1 MTSTDELLQVH
12 SRYPVLAVFLSLC
25 NPSTTSFRLSLSS
38 RQAHAVPSPS
48 GGNPKPLERALLT
61 SRLAPTEQPIERL
74 LLAKNMING
83 RFRTVSEWQV
93 GFLHLVVG
101 SAAAVAVWQSVELG
115 VRGINIFGC
124 RSWWNPLL
132 WLLCGGSMH
141 LWNVVWSRLCLAS
154 RPQARRTIPS
164 LRWTW
169 SLWSV
174 RERLYL
180 KRPDL
185 ARFNDLLMSGT
196 ALINY
201 MFSTMLLSGMQL
213 IHAEAALR
221 IACVFCVMAVIARLM
236 TIWILEV
243 LPLEG
248 PRSEVFPLEDEE
260 KVLQ

>member
-1 MTSTDELLQVH
+1 
-12 SRYPVLAVFLSLC
+12 
-25 NPSTTSFRLSLSS
+25 
-38 RQAHAVPSPS
+38 
-48 GGNPKPLERALLT
+48 
-61 SRLAPTEQPIERL
+61 
-74 LLAKNMING
+74 
-83 RFRTVSEWQV
+83 
-93 GFLHLVVG
+93 
-101 SAAAVAVWQSVELG
+101 
-115 VRGINIFGC
+115 
-124 RSWWNPLL
+124 
-132 WLLCGGSMH
+132 MH

-221 IACVFCVMAVIARLM
+221 IACVFCVMAVIASAYDYLDFRS
-236 TIWILEV
+236 TSAGRT
-243 LPLEG
+243 PLG
-248 PRSEVFPLEDEE
+248 SIPIGG
-260 KVLQ
+260 